1 MNGAAVGE
9 EEDSG
14 GDESRSLVKDADD
27 TPSWVLGG
35 FESAEVEQE
44 NFERWQRDMFQKGKQ
59 VGIWTV
65 L

>member
-14 GDESRSLVKDADD
+14 GDESRSLVKNADD
-27 TPSWVLGG
+27 TPSWVLEG

-44 NFERWQRDMFQKGKQ
+44 NFERWQQDIWQKGKQ